1 MCQTDCVFTI
11 SRLTSYSRE
20 YVKHTT
26 EPLQVLDIFD
36 AFLYFCRIEKC
47 TQRRHKRV
55 ASVGLDTF

>member
-11 SRLTSYSRE
+11 SRLTSYSWE

-36 AFLYFCRIEKC
+36 AFLYFCRIENAHRDA
-47 TQRRHKRV
+47 TS
-55 ASVGLDTF
+55 A